1 MVNDAPLRF
10 HRLTYLDQGDEV
22 VVGRTDIDSYGA
34 FPPDGAALLRR
45 LETGTDPRQAADW
58 YRAEFGEEVDLDDF
72 LDTLRELDFLL
83 GEAEAEDRDAGGAAS
98 RAVPLQ
104 WLGRALFSRPA
115 WLAYVALLA
124 AAVLACA
131 DRPVLLPR
139 PGNLF
144 FSPYALLVQLVVF
157 VSQPVFMLLHEY
169 GHVLA
174 GRRLGLRT
182 TLRISRRLYFVT
194 FETALDGLVVL
205 PRRSRLLPVLAGM
218 LVDVLGMAALTL
230 AAWAGCGPDGTP
242 STAGRVCLALA
253 FTAIPR
259 LLAQFYFFLRTD
271 LYHLALVV
279 LGGSDPHGTARAY
292 VANRLNR
299 LRGRAD
305 LLTDESRWHPK
316 DAAAVRWYAPA
327 YLLGY
332 AAMTVMLATVVL
344 PVGWRF
350 TASALATVRD
360 GSVPFTR
367 LADAAFALAM
377 VGVQLL
383 AVAYGAWRAWRRR
396 SRAAHDT
403 STDATTSTDTSTGAT
418 TSAGSTSTTS
428 TGTSTSTTSTG
439 STSTSSTEAHQGGVH
454 VRPV

>member
-1 MVNDAPLRF
+1 MVNHAPLRF

-45 LETGTDPRQAADW
+45 LEAGTDPRRAADW

-72 LDTLRELDFLL
+72 LDTLRALDFLREDDPP
-83 GEAEAEDRDAGGAAS
+83 GEDRAEPAA
-98 RAVPLQ
+98 RPVPLQ
-104 WLGRALFSRPA
+104 RLGRALFSRPA
-115 WLAYVALLA
+115 WLAYAALLTA
-124 AAVLACA
+124 TALACA
-131 DRPVLLPR
+131 DRPALLPR

-218 LVDVLGMAALTL
+218 LVDVLGAAALTL
-230 AAWAGCGPDGTP
+230 AAWASCGPDGTP

-253 FTAIPR
+253 FTAVPR

-271 LYHLALVV
+271 LYHLAVVV

-299 LRGRAD
+299 LRGRTD

-316 DAAAVRWYAPA
+316 DAAAARWYAPA

-396 SRAAHDT
+396 R
-403 STDATTSTDTSTGAT
+403 TGAVGAHT
-418 TSAGSTSTTS
+418 T
-428 TGTSTSTTSTG
+428 TSTSTTEPPESP
-439 STSTSSTEAHQGGVH
+439 EPLQPQEPHQGGVH

>member
-45 LETGTDPRQAADW
+45 LEAGTDPRQAADW

-83 GEAEAEDRDAGGAAS
+83 GEDRDATRTAD
-98 RAVPLQ
+98 RPVPLQ

-115 WLAYVALLA
+115 WLAYAALLA

-131 DRPVLLPR
+131 DRPTLLPR

-157 VSQPVFMLLHEY
+157 VSQPVLMLLHEY

-230 AAWAGCGPDGTP
+230 AAWASCGPDGTP
-242 STAGRVCLALA
+242 STAGKVCLALA

-299 LRGRAD
+299 LRGRTD

-396 SRAAHDT
+396 RLAAPD
-403 STDATTSTDTSTGAT
+403 
-418 TSAGSTSTTS
+418 
-428 TGTSTSTTSTG
+428 TSTSTSE
-439 STSTSSTEAHQGGVH
+439 SHQGGVH